1 MTFTRF
7 AASVR
12 NSRSAVPGT
21 PTIPAPRSVKSE
33 MSSTEL
39 IPFAID
45 VSSVRWAEMRVPGAE
60 GLNVFL
66 IRIGM
71 RLATAGAMVAECS
84 TFAPK
89 YDSSIASS

>member
-1 MTFTRF
+1 MTLTRR

-21 PTIPAPRSVKSE
+21 PTMLAPRSVSSE
-33 MSSTEL
+33 MSPTEL
-39 IPFAID
+39 MPLAISA
-45 VSSVRWAEMRVPGAE
+45 SSSTRWLEIRVPGAST
-60 GLNVFL
+60 LKVFL

-71 RLATAGAMVAECS
+71 RFATAGAIVAACS

-89 YDSSIASS
+89 